1 MTYALIMAGGI
12 GSRFWPTSRKHKPK
26 QFLNL
31 IGKNTLI
38 QQTVDRIS
46 PVIPLE
52 RIFVSTNADYTD
64 LVREQLPDIPEN
76 NIIGEPIGRNTA
88 PCIAFISRLIYQKEP
103 DATLVVLPADHYI
116 NDVDHYREIINAG
129 IEKASGGNN
138 LLTIGI
144 KPSRPETGYGYIQYT
159 SNGDEQVD
167 DITIHPVKTF
177 AEKPD
182 LQTAT
187 WFLDSG
193 DFLWNSGMFIWRVD
207 TILTEFEKHLP
218 EIFRESQNIN
228 KGSKSEIDTFYRN
241 TVSISIDYGIME
253 KSTSVYVIPADFGW
267 SDVGSW
273 LSVYELRDKD
283 EDGNVIDAE
292 QVTLHDSQ
300 NCYVQVD
307 DGRMVSL
314 VGLQG
319 IGVIDTKDAL
329 LVCRLD
335 ASQDVKQIYDSLKN
349 GNKKYL

>member
-26 QFLNL
+26 QFINL
-31 IGKNTLI
+31 VGDKTLI

-46 PVIPLE
+46 PVIPHD
-52 RIFVSTNADYTD
+52 RIFVSTNKDYTK
-64 LVREQLPDIPEN
+64 LVEEQLPDIPPN
-76 NIIGEPIGRNTA
+76 NIIGEPVGRNTA
-88 PCIAFISRLIYQKEP
+88 PCIAFTSKLIYEKDP

-116 NDVDHYREIINAG
+116 NDAEHYRAVINAG
-129 IEKASGGNN
+129 IDKAAKGNN

-159 SNGDEQVD
+159 VNGDEKVD
-167 DITIHPVKTF
+167 DVTIHPVKTF

-187 WFLDSG
+187 WFLESG

-207 TILTEFEKHLP
+207 TILSELEKHLP
-218 EIFRESQNIN
+218 EVYKESRNICEGN
-228 KGSKSEIDTFYRN
+228 ETEIETFYRN

-253 KSTSVYVIPADFGW
+253 KSNSVCVIPADFGW

-283 EDGNVIDAE
+283 DEGNVIDAE
-292 QVTLHDSQ
+292 HYSLYDSK

-307 DGRMVSL
+307 NKRMVSL

-319 IGVIDTKDAL
+319 IAVIDTVDAL

-335 ASQDVKQIYDSLKN
+335 TSQNVKQVYDSLKKE
-349 GNKKYL
+349 KKQYL